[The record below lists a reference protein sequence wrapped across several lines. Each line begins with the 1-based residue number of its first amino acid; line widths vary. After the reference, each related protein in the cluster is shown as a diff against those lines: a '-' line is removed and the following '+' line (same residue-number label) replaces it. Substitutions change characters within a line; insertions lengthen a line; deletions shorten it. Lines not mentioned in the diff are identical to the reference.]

1 MVQNS
6 VRTSNPENRLIWIFQ
21 ILKTGSVLKMRFFFK
36 KRTRAIL
43 KTCPKNLFLK
53 QEAHLDQAF
62 YLVGNI
68 DEATAKA
75 ATLQVES

>member
-1 MVQNS
+1 
-6 VRTSNPENRLIWIFQ
+6 
-21 ILKTGSVLKMRFFFK
+21 MRFFFK